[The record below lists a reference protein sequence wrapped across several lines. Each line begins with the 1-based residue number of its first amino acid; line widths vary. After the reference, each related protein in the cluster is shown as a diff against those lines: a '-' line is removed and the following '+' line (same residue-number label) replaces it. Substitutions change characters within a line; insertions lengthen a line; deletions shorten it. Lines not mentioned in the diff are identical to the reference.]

1 MKRRTQAP
9 APTPPACAECAR
21 LNNEHQAANLDGD
34 LSRATDCRVLLR
46 RHRADAHTGEHQL
59 EQADQ

>member
-1 MKRRTQAP
+1 MKRRAQAP

-21 LNNEHQAANLDGD
+21 LDNLRQAAENEGD

-46 RHRADAHTGEHQL
+46 RHRADAHAPEPQFEGEL
-59 EQADQ
+59 